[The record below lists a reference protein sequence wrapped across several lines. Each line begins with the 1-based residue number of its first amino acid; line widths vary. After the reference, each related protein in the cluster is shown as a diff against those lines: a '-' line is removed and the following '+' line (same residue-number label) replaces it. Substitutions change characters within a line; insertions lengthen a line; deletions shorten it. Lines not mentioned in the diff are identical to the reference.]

1 MLVVVELLGALA
13 TLAFLILFV
22 KFVNVALWRYL
33 VVSLCVNL
41 VLDPVP
47 DRVNAL
53 FIIQAF
59 KNTSSSKSY
68 SVVSSRGRI
77 MLGICIVC
85 GKSMLRQSTHL

>member
-13 TLAFLILFV
+13 ALAFLILFV

-59 KNTSSSKSY
+59 KNTIAAYQKK
-68 SVVSSRGRI
+68 VKVI
-77 MLGICIVC
+77 F
-85 GKSMLRQSTHL
+85 